1 MSEINSAEKFIIS
14 SSRVTELSPDR
25 VTWIRIGEDS
35 DGQRVDNFFLRVAK
49 GVPKSHIYRLLRSGE
64 VRVNKKRVKA
74 ETRLAL
80 DDIVRVPPIRVPQKR
95 DLVPRA
101 APISD
106 DTLPILFEDEHLLI
120 VDKPAGL
127 ACHGGSGIA
136 FGLISGSARAARIS
150 RSLSSRTGWTAT
162 PRARSSSASPARR
175 SCGFRS
181 RCGKAGSRSTT
192 GHS

>member
-80 DDIVRVPPIRVPQKR
+80 DDIVRVPPIRVPHTFTNPNRGSVLK
-95 DLVPRA
+95 
-101 APISD
+101 S
-106 DTLPILFEDEHLLI
+106 TL
-120 VDKPAGL
+120 
-127 ACHGGSGIA
+127 
-136 FGLISGSARAARIS
+136 R
-150 RSLSSRTGWTAT
+150 
-162 PRARSSSASPARR
+162 
-175 SCGFRS
+175 
-181 RCGKAGSRSTT
+181 
-192 GHS
+192 

>member
-106 DTLPILFEDEHLLI
+106 DTLPILFEDEHRVRAL
-120 VDKPAGL
+120 
-127 ACHGGSGIA
+127 
-136 FGLISGSARAARIS
+136 RAA
-150 RSLSSRTGWTAT
+150 
-162 PRARSSSASPARR
+162 PREPSESAVP
-175 SCGFRS
+175 
-181 RCGKAGSRSTT
+181 
-192 GHS
+192 